1 MPDVSANCGRGTTT
15 NPSESKTMKKFI
27 LCAALVVSFGS
38 PALARTALD
47 RPVALSTVANSL
59 AALEDG
65 PPRAAL
71 AAALDAYGR
80 AVELGVVAN
89 TGLLTVIDYSLPSL
103 EPRLWVLDLQ
113 NRAIV
118 FRELVAHGRGSG
130 ENLAT
135 RFSNEHDSHMT
146 SLGLFVTES
155 SYAGSNGYSLRL
167 RGLDKGLNDNAF
179 DRAIVIHGA
188 PYVNRAVA
196 KRVGRLGR
204 SWGCPAVRL
213 DVARPLID
221 AIKGGSVVFA
231 YGPRAV
237 GKPKQAG

>member
-1 MPDVSANCGRGTTT
+1 MR
-15 NPSESKTMKKFI
+15 KFI
-27 LCAALVVSFGS
+27 LCVALVVSFGS
-38 PALARTALD
+38 PALAKTALD

-65 PPRAAL
+65 PPRATL
-71 AAALDAYGR
+71 AAALDAYDR

-113 NRAIV
+113 NPAIV

-130 ENLAT
+130 ENMAT
-135 RFSNEHDSHMT
+135 QFSNQHDSHMT

-155 SYAGSNGYSLRL
+155 SYDGSNGYSLRL

-188 PYVNRAVA
+188 PYVNRATA

-213 DVARPLID
+213 DVARALID

-231 YGPRAV
+231 YGPKAV
-237 GKPKQAG
+237 GKPKQARLRGSVTP

>member
-1 MPDVSANCGRGTTT
+1 VSADCGRGTTT
-15 NPSESKTMKKFI
+15 NPSEFKTMRKFI
-27 LCAALVVSFGS
+27 LCAALVVWLGS

-47 RPVALSTVANSL
+47 RPVALSTVARSL

-80 AVELGVVAN
+80 AVALGVVAN

-103 EPRLWVLDLQ
+103 EPRLWVLDLH
-113 NRAIV
+113 NPAIV

-155 SYAGSNGYSLRL
+155 SYDGSNGYSLRL

-179 DRAIVIHGA
+179 DRAIVVHGA
-188 PYVNRAVA
+188 PYVNRVTA

-237 GKPKQAG
+237 GKPRHAG